1 MKNSW
6 VLGVLLAVFSCKSL
20 VRSSS
25 DGGGAAYSTY
35 QEDLSGSLPQYPDF
49 NARQEEGP
57 AQTNVSSVQA
67 VDGQLDE
74 VQRRLTEKNLSE
86 PYFSGYTVLVFSG
99 IDRNQAFKTQDDL
112 KMYFPELNPE
122 MQYHQPRY
130 LVKIGQYTYKI
141 EAQKVFSQIKG
152 QFPSAR
158 IIQDRFQR
166 KEYVAPTTDPN
177 APIQN

>member
-1 MKNSW
+1 MKKVW
-6 VLGVLLAVFSCKSL
+6 VLVVLAVLAGCKSI
-20 VRSSS
+20 RSSADS
-25 DGGGAAYSTY
+25 TSSYATYS
-35 QEDLSGSLPQYPDF
+35 EDLSGSLPKYPDF
-49 NARQEEGP
+49 RNQTEEKN
-57 AQTNVSSVQA
+57 TSSSSTSVQA

-74 VQRRLTEKNLSE
+74 VQRKLSEKNKSE

-112 KMYFPELNPE
+112 KLYYPELNVE
-122 MQYHQPRY
+122 MQYQQPRY
-130 LVKIGQYTYKI
+130 LVKIGKYYYKI
-141 EAQKVFSQIKG
+141 EAQKAFSQIKD

-166 KEYVAPTTDPN
+166 KEYVAPTLDPN